1 MNIIKLSAIP
11 STNQYLKELSQT
23 QELPNF
29 TTVVTEHQTHG
40 RGQMGTEWF
49 SEKDKSLTFSVL
61 MINRAQNITDVI
73 SLNPLVV
80 TAIFNAF
87 WYFNLTKVY
96 VKWPNDILAEHKKI
110 GGILIEN
117 SIKTNG
123 MIYSIIGIGI
133 NISQSKHQQNL
144 PNTGTIASIYGIEI
158 HKDQLMIKIVEEM
171 ERLNKNFPNNA
182 TDLWDK
188 YHQHLY
194 RKDEESLFETPQGEQ
209 FKGII
214 KGVAD
219 NGQLQILHT
228 DGQIISYGLKEIKLI
243 Y

>member
-1 MNIIKLSAIP
+1 
-11 STNQYLKELSQT
+11 
-23 QELPNF
+23 
-29 TTVVTEHQTHG
+29 
-40 RGQMGTEWF
+40 
-49 SEKDKSLTFSVL
+49 
-61 MINRAQNITDVI
+61 
-73 SLNPLVV
+73 
-80 TAIFNAF
+80 
-87 WYFNLTKVY
+87 
-96 VKWPNDILAEHKKI
+96 
-110 GGILIEN
+110 
-117 SIKTNG
+117 

-144 PNTGTIASIYGIEI
+144 PNAGTIASIYGVEI